1 MKIDQ
6 YSPTWRLVAG
16 YLNTRMRDLRTRL
29 EGDLPQDETTK
40 VRASLRECKLLLE
53 LAGDKPPL
61 VESDIEI
68 PG

>member
-1 MKIDQ
+1 MSIDP
-6 YSPTWRLVAG
+6 YSKTWRAIALH
-16 YLNTRMRDLRTRL
+16 LNTRMRDLRGRL
-29 EGDLPQDETTK
+29 EGDLPEAETIK

-53 LAGDKPPL
+53 LASDTTPV